1 MDASDSQWKQR
12 MDALLSRLQASGD
25 AGRAETYPPS
35 APLKA
40 ELQSTRQEPLESRG
54 LGEDV
59 EEQEDREVD
68 VESEL
73 SAWEASIAKR
83 SESLDALESMLEK
96 LPCAVKGGVR
106 MTTTSGPAIMTQE
119 SMPQQNSRRCRLPAF
134 LVYG

>member
-1 MDASDSQWKQR
+1 
-12 MDALLSRLQASGD
+12 GC
-25 AGRAETYPPS
+25 
-35 APLKA
+35 
-40 ELQSTRQEPLESRG
+40 RG

-59 EEQEDREVD
+59 EEPEDREVD

-83 SESLDALESMLEK
+83 IESLDALESMLEN

-119 SMPQQNSRRCRLPAF
+119 SVPQQNSRHYRLVCSPARF
-134 LVYG
+134 GFRPTTPSEAPAPMAYIPALVSHAYPRSCAAPAGQQSAQG